1 MTRLLI
7 AYIITSTPFINPRQT
22 RAKRLRSGLW
32 AAFFRPVLVLVQM
45 DVGWC
50 CMFPQ
55 PDVGAWQRPCGVN
68 AVSLSLSVS
77 LCLLLVLSTASL
89 TNVQTTV
96 QPLLP
101 EQVV

>member
-50 CMFPQ
+50 CIFPQ

-68 AVSLSLSVS
+68 AVSLSLCVSVS
-77 LCLLLVLSTASL
+77 PSRLVHSQPNQCADYC
-89 TNVQTTV
+89 TTTTS
-96 QPLLP
+96 
-101 EQVV
+101 